1 MRSPFLALGL
11 AAVLTACGGGGS
23 SSSNSNSAD
32 ANKGDAVTE
41 EQAAGGS
48 SNSNSADANKDS
60 IADTTST
67 TYTASLKAVAE
78 VNVATVVFLSSV
90 HDLLMFAGNSGNCG
104 GGGTLSYAAPTQTL
118 TLCQRNYPK
127 NGAYTGT
134 YTATVDASGVSVSAI
149 NAVKVYSSDDT
160 TQLQYTVTSGSFAG
174 KVSPSDSVDLTQLTG
189 GTVVFNAGASSS
201 YTLSALNNQITNNGT
216 TLNVSYVN
224 ASNPTM
230 RVAKTGGATY
240 DVSLNQPVQIVGD
253 NFPSAG
259 SASIAFSTTACTP
272 IVLTYQTG
280 NQFNMSCGGHSIT
293 KSWTDADV
301 VAARKAAVQ

>member
-1 MRSPFLALGL
+1 MKRPFLALGL

-23 SSSNSNSAD
+23 SS
-32 ANKGDAVTE
+32 
-41 EQAAGGS
+41 
-48 SNSNSADANKDS
+48 NSADANKDS

-67 TYTASLKAVAE
+67 TYTTSLKAVAE
-78 VNVATVVFLSSV
+78 VNAATAYLSSV
-90 HDLLMFAGNSGNCG
+90 HDLLMFAGNSGNCA

-134 YTATVDASGVSVSAI
+134 YTGTGDASGVSVTAI
-149 NAVKVYSSDDT
+149 NAVKVYSSGNT
-160 TQLQYTVTSGSFAG
+160 SQLQYTLSSGSFAG
-174 KVSPSDSVDLTQLTG
+174 KVLASGGADVTQLTSG
-189 GTVVFNAGASSS
+189 SVVANAGASSA

-216 TLNVSYVN
+216 TQNVSYVN

-240 DVSLNQPVQIVGD
+240 DVTLNQTVQIVGD
-253 NFPSAG
+253 NWPSSG

-272 IVLTYQTG
+272 IVLTYQAN
-280 NQFNMSCGGHSIT
+280 NQFNVSCGGHSLT
-293 KSWTDADV
+293 KSWTDADM
-301 VAARKAAVQ
+301 VAARNAAVQ